1 MYWCTI
7 LIINTIVHTHK
18 RTMITLLAASFD
30 QGIESFHFSMR
41 MRRATSRR
49 NALTSSPVRAASDT
63 YIQSALRVTVHR
75 IYSTI
80 PVYNLISVS
89 SSRGCIIVLVIDTV
103 VVVVVVVQC
112 FPLVRVLIILF
123 TRFLFAFHRATHWWL
138 WQAYMLFSS
147 WHLCRGYMRN
157 KIISAFVDVPTEI
170 ILPKII
176 SKLFQRLIAVQEYF

>member
-1 MYWCTI
+1 MYWIVFFIFHCLMYWCTI

-103 VVVVVVVQC
+103 VVVVVVVVVQC
-112 FPLVRVLIILF
+112 FSLVRVLIYNSFYPLSF
-123 TRFLFAFHRATHWWL
+123 RFSPCDTLMTVAVLYAIFQLTLLPWL
-138 WQAYMLFSS
+138 
-147 WHLCRGYMRN
+147 HE
-157 KIISAFVDVPTEI
+157 K
-170 ILPKII
+170 
-176 SKLFQRLIAVQEYF
+176 